1 MLEAE
6 KEIREGVK
14 VIEMVEYPEIDR
26 YSSLDSQMH
35 RFDPRAKIVAFII
48 LIFAVVLV
56 PNLKLALIG
65 LIGAILFLIA
75 SKLPLRFALQHIKWV
90 FLFVVPF
97 IVIMPFTVSGAE
109 IFSFF
114 GLTMTYEGLEYGIL
128 VAVRALSAV
137 ILVLPMIATTRFD
150 VTIKALGELKMP
162 NMLVQMFMFTYRYI
176 FVFVV
181 EFQRTWRAMV
191 ARGFQLKT
199 NLYALKTIGRALG
212 TLFVR
217 SYERG
222 DRVYQALRARG
233 YTVKPK
239 TLVEFKMRASDYV
252 WTVVI
257 IGFAVSLLVVPF
269 VEVI

>member
-1 MLEAE
+1 
-6 KEIREGVK
+6 
-14 VIEMVEYPEIDR
+14 MVNYPEIDK
-26 YSSLDSQMH
+26 YSSLDSPMH

-56 PNLKLALIG
+56 PNLKLAFIA

-97 IVIMPFTVSGAE
+97 IIIMPFTVSGTE
-109 IFSFF
+109 IFNFH

-181 EFQRTWRAMV
+181 EFQRTWRAMA

-212 TLFVR
+212 MLFVR

-233 YTVKPK
+233 YTAKPK

-252 WTVVI
+252 LTVVI
-257 IGFAVSLLVVPF
+257 IGFAVSLLIVSF
-269 VEVI
+269 A

>member
-1 MLEAE
+1 
-6 KEIREGVK
+6 
-14 VIEMVEYPEIDR
+14 MVEYPEIDR
-26 YSSLDSQMH
+26 YSSLDSPMH
-35 RFDPRAKIVAFII
+35 RFDPRAKLIAFLV
-48 LIFAVVLV
+48 LIFSIVLL

-65 LIGAILFLIA
+65 LLAAILFLIA

-97 IVIMPFTVSGAE
+97 IIIMPFTVEGTE
-109 IFSFF
+109 IFSFY

-128 VAVRALSAV
+128 VAVRAISAV

-150 VTIKALGELKMP
+150 ITIKALAKLKMP

-181 EFQRTWRAMV
+181 EFQRTWRAMA
-191 ARGFQLKT
+191 ARGFKLKT
-199 NLYALKTIGRALG
+199 NVYALKMIGKALG

-222 DRVYQALRARG
+222 ERVYQALRSRG
-233 YTVKPK
+233 YTGSPK
-239 TLVEFKMRASDYV
+239 TLVAFKMHAMDYILAV
-252 WTVVI
+252 TI
-257 IGFAVSLLVVPF
+257 IGFAVSLHIIPLYLHS
-269 VEVI
+269 